1 MTEESF
7 LPTQEVLENGFQGN
21 IYIAG
26 SKGTVGLLDNYREDI
41 DSFIT
46 YGHMRDDLR
55 PQGTYGYL
63 VLPTVDPTQTAVLV
77 AVSKLH
83 PAEKNFNKAVG
94 REVVSTRLKLL
105 IRAYN
110 RAELSSY
117 WWEHI
122 SALGIPNSVYQDD
135 PDENSSLGV
144 SPVRFRDPHSF
155 LKESVRRYAEAQA
168 YNLLEDLYLG
178 RVPFELSVE
187 EDEPNKEF
195 AFHSSESGCCA
206 KCRGNCSRG

>member
-1 MTEESF
+1 MTEESL
-7 LPTQEVLENGFQGN
+7 LPIQEVLETEVQAN

-94 REVVSTRLKLL
+94 REVVSTRLKSS

-110 RAELSSY
+110 KAEISSY

-135 PDENSSLGV
+135 PDEYSSLGV
-144 SPVRFRDPHSF
+144 SPVMFRDPHSF

-178 RVPFELSVE
+178 RVPFALSVE
-187 EDEPNKEF
+187 EDELSKEF
-195 AFHSSESGCCA
+195 TFHSPEPGRCA
-206 KCRGNCSRG
+206 QCGGNCSRG